1 MYDIW
6 WSVSCDYHS
15 RTFLFLFCYR
25 FMCQRPTIFKFKS
38 FTSSFFKYDHTI
50 DVPLSKVIHLC
61 SINMRILSKNIKSV
75 NHLLCRNIYDK
86 TIGSVWQGFR
96 FTEFGFISLD
106 SPKKFPNIFSSTRFG
121 STKLVNL
128 EARFTNFVKLL
139 KRCST
144 EFRFTV
150 DLIHGE
156 SQIQIHFL

>member
-1 MYDIW
+1 LVWLNFESRFSFQRSSPRRVHLSLDHVRHLKECVLRLPLMYL
-6 WSVSCDYHS
+6 
-15 RTFLFLFCYR
+15 FFLFCYR

-86 TIGSVWQGFR
+86 NIGSVWQGFR

-106 SPKKFPNIFSSTRFG
+106 SPKNSPIFFLPPDSHPPNWWI
-121 STKLVNL
+121 
-128 EARFTNFVKLL
+128 
-139 KRCST
+139 
-144 EFRFTV
+144 
-150 DLIHGE
+150 
-156 SQIQIHFL
+156 